1 MTHTQTAPAYVAASN
16 KDCPLTVPLAV
27 LGEVDAPVFDAL
39 TTALAV
45 EWPDEVFNLHQPTLG
60 RDFYSKRIRLVCETC
75 QPKGDDLERINPA
88 VPWPCATARSIL
100 DPVCFQSSDAIPA
113 ADDTEESS

>member
-1 MTHTQTAPAYVAASN
+1 MTRTEASELREFLDAVKAN
-16 KDCPLTVPLAV
+16 LADV
-27 LGEVDAPVFDAL
+27 QARELK
-39 TTALAV
+39 
-45 EWPDEVFNLHQPTLG
+45 VFNLHQPTLG
-60 RDFYSKRIRLVCETC
+60 RDFYSKRLRLVCETC

-113 ADDTEESS
+113 TDDTEESS